1 MKKLYDKTCN
11 KTSKLIIHSYS
22 TSFSYASKVLN
33 KSVRPHVY
41 NLYAFVR
48 MADEIVDTFHDYPQT
63 ELLDRFEEDLR
74 FAIQHR
80 ISANPILHAFQQ
92 TYHQFNFEEDLVF
105 SFIYSMR
112 YDIEYRGCD
121 TEEKLKKYVW
131 GSANV
136 VGLMCLKIFTKGNQ
150 EDYEELKGTAIAL
163 GSAFQKVNFLRDLK
177 DDLYVRKR
185 NYFPILHYQKL
196 NQSTKLK
203 IIDDIEREF
212 KLAYPGIL
220 KLPKSAKI
228 SVYIAYQY
236 YRRLLKKLKK
246 SSIKKIK
253 ESRIRVSNKEK
264 LWVIFES
271 YLRLNFI

>member
-1 MKKLYDKTCN
+1 M
-11 KTSKLIIHSYS
+11 
-22 TSFSYASKVLN
+22 F
-33 KSVRPHVY
+33 
-41 NLYAFVR
+41 
-48 MADEIVDTFHDYPQT
+48 
-63 ELLDRFEEDLR
+63 
-74 FAIQHR
+74 
-80 ISANPILHAFQQ
+80 
-92 TYHQFNFEEDLVF
+92 
-105 SFIYSMR
+105 
-112 YDIEYRGCD
+112 
-121 TEEKLKKYVW
+121 

-150 EDYEELKGTAIAL
+150 ADYEKLKDTAVSL

-185 NYFPILHYQKL
+185 NYFPILHSQKL

-203 IIDDIEREF
+203 IIEDIEREF

-220 KLPKSAKI
+220 KLPKSAKT

-236 YRRLLKKLKK
+236 YKRLLKKLKK
-246 SSIKKIK
+246 SSVKKIK

-271 YLRLNFI
+271 YIKLNCI

>member
-1 MKKLYDKTCN
+1 MNKLYDTTCA
-11 KTSKLIIHSYS
+11 KTSKLFIHSYS
-22 TSFSYASKVLN
+22 TSFSYASRVLN
-33 KSVRPHVY
+33 KSIRPHVY

-48 MADEIVDTFHDYPQT
+48 MADEIVDTFEDHPQY
-63 ELLDRFEEDLR
+63 ELLDQFEEDLK

-92 TYHQFNFEEDLVF
+92 TFHQFNFEEDLVF

-112 YDIEYRGCD
+112 YDLEHQGCE

-136 VGLMCLKIFTKGNQ
+136 VGLMCLKIFTKGCQ
-150 EDYEELKGTAIAL
+150 KHYEQLKDTAIAL

-177 DDLYVRKR
+177 DDLYGRKR
-185 NYFPILHYQKL
+185 NYFPILHHQQL
-196 NQSTKLK
+196 DQSTKLK
-203 IIDDIEREF
+203 IIKDIEREF
-212 KLAYPGIL
+212 QLAYPGIL

-236 YRRLLKKLKK
+236 YKRLLIKLKK
-246 SSIKKIK
+246 SSVKKIK
-253 ESRIRVSNKEK
+253 ENRIRVSNKEK
-264 LWVIFES
+264 LWVVLES
-271 YLRLNFI
+271 YLKLNFI